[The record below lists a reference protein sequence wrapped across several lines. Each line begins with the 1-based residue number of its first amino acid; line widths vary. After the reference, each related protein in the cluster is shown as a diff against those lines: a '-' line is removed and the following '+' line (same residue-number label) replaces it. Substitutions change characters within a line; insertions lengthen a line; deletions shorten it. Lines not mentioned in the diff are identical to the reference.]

1 MFIIWWSPCWPSSW
15 ANWASDSPTN
25 LCHQWLHSFPRS
37 QGWPNRE
44 KLWEGGSRMGGRP
57 EVPLELVVYL
67 PQVGSYRCV
76 IFLVPPLAWQRHWT
90 TLRNWAILNLCTR
103 TKHGCGEMRG
113 WGMEKTHPMFLW
125 QELVLGGLVGYSR
138 GNEFPKRNKY
148 KHKWRIHLLDWVEHS
163 IRSPL
168 RPSYTVIC

>member
-1 MFIIWWSPCWPSSW
+1 
-15 ANWASDSPTN
+15 
-25 LCHQWLHSFPRS
+25 
-37 QGWPNRE
+37 
-44 KLWEGGSRMGGRP
+44 MGGRP

-103 TKHGCGEMRG
+103 TKHGCGEMG
-113 WGMEKTHPMFLW
+113 GGMEKTHPMFLW
-125 QELVLGGLVGYSR
+125 QELVLGGLVGCSR

-148 KHKWRIHLLDWVEHS
+148 KHK
-163 IRSPL
+163 
-168 RPSYTVIC
+168 